1 MVLEIFP
8 LKNREF
14 SFWKLRFFFLW
25 SQSEED
31 EDGLEMM
38 KIYSWS
44 KNDDDLKKKKKNLDF
59 EWE

>member
-8 LKNREF
+8 LKNEEF
-14 SFWKLRFFFLW
+14 SFWKWRFFLC

-31 EDGLEMM
+31 EDGLGMM
-38 KIYSWS
+38 KIYSWG
-44 KNDDDLKKKKKNLDF
+44 KNDDDFFFFKKNLDF